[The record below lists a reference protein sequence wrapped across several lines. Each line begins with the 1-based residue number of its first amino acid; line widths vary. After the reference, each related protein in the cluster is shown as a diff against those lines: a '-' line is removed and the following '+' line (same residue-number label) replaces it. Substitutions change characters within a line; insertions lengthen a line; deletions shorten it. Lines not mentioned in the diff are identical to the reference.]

1 MSEFATVDAVQVDEH
16 LSMLFWVVERWGEV
30 GSAGEVVMVIMTSFG
45 VPTGSVRS
53 LSTESVIFVSGE
65 SSTEIMSSK
74 TEVDLSGGRSDRERR
89 MT

>member
-65 SSTEIMSSK
+65 SSTEIGWSLK
-74 TEVDLSGGRSDRERR
+74 
-89 MT
+89 